1 MPDSVPG
8 HAGEMTHGED
18 PAHRNDDP
26 ALMLLGRTR
35 ALCEGCLA
43 TVGVDGSAVAVFAGD
58 TTRDLVY
65 ATNSTAER
73 IDELQFTLGEGPCLA
88 AYRSHRPEL
97 HADMADPGVS
107 VRWPAFAPELV
118 ALGVRGI
125 YAFPLGLWNGGRVGV
140 LELYSDKPRTLDVAQ
155 YRAAEDCAARLG
167 PTVLEELDP
176 TRYPSV
182 WTDPALFP
190 HGNVHVAAGMMAGQ
204 LRISPADA
212 ISRLRAMAFAE
223 ERRIT
228 ALAEDIIAARVTF
241 PPEEPRGERG

>member
-1 MPDSVPG
+1 
-8 HAGEMTHGED
+8 MTPGED
-18 PAHRNDDP
+18 PARRNDDP
-26 ALMLLGRTR
+26 TLVLLGRTR
-35 ALCEGCLA
+35 TLCEDCLD

-65 ATNSTAER
+65 ATDSTAER

-88 AYRSHRPEL
+88 AYRSHRPEI
-97 HADMADPGVS
+97 HSDVADPAVS
-107 VRWPAFAPELV
+107 TQWPVFVPELI

-125 YAFPLGLWNGGRVGV
+125 YALPLGPWNGGSVGV
-140 LELYSDKPRTLDVAQ
+140 LELYCAEPRSLDVAQ
-155 YRAAEDCAARLG
+155 CGAAEDCAAILG

-176 TRYPSV
+176 TRYPST

-212 ISRLRAMAFAE
+212 VSRLRAMAFAE

-228 ALAEDIIAARVTF
+228 ALAEDIIAARRTF
-241 PPEEPRGERG
+241 SPDEFGNGAR